1 MPVIVQRL
9 NYTAHNV
16 NNNQNQNDLHS
27 KQSKSRVTY
36 NNNNNK
42 DEINLSKSQKTEE
55 CESLIVNIDSGL
67 VASYG
72 NLASIDKINK
82 QESIYEIND
91 INNNNNIISD
101 SNNNNNNKKK
111 SNNKNN
117 YTNKLNKKKR
127 LFEKRRHLSD
137 LCSFFAMSGIF
148 LMIIEAEL
156 ILNAIFEKGSNGS
169 NAIKILISISTLIL
183 IVLLIAYHQVQ
194 IKVNKFLKYLF
205 KIRS

>member
-16 NNNQNQNDLHS
+16 NNNNNSNNQNDLHS
-27 KQSKSRVTY
+27 KQSKSRVIF
-36 NNNNNK
+36 NNNK

-91 INNNNNIISD
+91 NNNNNNISD

-183 IVLLIAYHQVQ
+183 IVLLIAYHQIQ
-194 IKVNKFLKYLF
+194 IKVNKFSENICCCY
-205 KIRS
+205 

>member
-16 NNNQNQNDLHS
+16 NNNNNNNNNNQNDLHS
-27 KQSKSRVTY
+27 KQSKSRVTF
-36 NNNNNK
+36 NNNNKDK

-91 INNNNNIISD
+91 NNNNNNNNISD
-101 SNNNNNNKKK
+101 SNNNSKKK

-194 IKVNKFLKYLF
+194 IKVNKFV
-205 KIRS
+205 

>member
-16 NNNQNQNDLHS
+16 NNNNNSNNQNDLHS
-27 KQSKSRVTY
+27 KQSKSRVIF
-36 NNNNNK
+36 NNNK
-42 DEINLSKSQKTEE
+42 DENNLSKSQKTEE

-91 INNNNNIISD
+91 NNNNNNNNISD

-183 IVLLIAYHQVQ
+183 IVLLIAYHQIQ
-194 IKVNKFLKYLF
+194 IKVNKFSKNSCY
-205 KIRS
+205 